1 VLGRIENLEVLLH
14 PGLLTLA
21 FDQLVVGHSE
31 SRRRVHVIHIFI
43 VQKGARLANQR
54 IDHMAKVNRF
64 FAVSKRARHPLKTLV
79 SVPQFKVILLNSHL
93 HLQADIL
100 AAHGVG
106 VPLDA
111 QDAVWLHGQRHDS
124 ERAQALRWQRPEG
137 GTFFT
142 KGYGTQ
148 CVSPGNQFLDKG
160 HQVLCAGKVPTS
172 AKT

>member
-1 VLGRIENLEVLLH
+1 MENLEVLLH
-14 PGLLTLA
+14 PGLFALA
-21 FDQLVVGHSE
+21 LDQLVVGHSE

-64 FAVSKRARHPLKTLV
+64 FVVSKHARHPLKTLV
-79 SVPQFKVILLNSHL
+79 SAPQFKVILLNPHL

-111 QDAVWLHGQRHDS
+111 QDTVWLHGQRHDS
-124 ERAQALRWQRPEG
+124 ERAQTLRWQRPEG

-148 CVSPGNQFLDKG
+148 RASPGNQLLDEG
-160 HQVLCAGKVPTS
+160 HQVLCAGEVPIPT
-172 AKT
+172 KT